1 MTGMRAW
8 SFGLGL
14 ATAEWLAA
22 LGLARFMWEM
32 IGAGIGFPLGA
43 AICAALLLLWSA
55 IGGAV
60 LLWAVRC
67 R

>member
-1 MTGMRAW
+1 MRTW

-14 ATAEWLAA
+14 AIAEWLAA
-22 LGLARFMWEM
+22 FGLAYLVWGM
-32 IGAGIGFPLGA
+32 IGAGIGFPPGA

-55 IGGAV
+55 IGGAA
-60 LLWAVRC
+60 LLWVIC